1 MADRDSRRRNVMKAA
16 AVAMSGLF
24 PPLFRTAGAAQ
35 EAPTP
40 AVPAYQSDELV
51 ALFKTYT
58 GGPTSIGANLTR
70 LATEAG
76 GNDPLIVVTGADMAI
91 YPGGGRLPT
100 IASFRL
106 STRGFLELAGI
117 SHLGPAMGS
126 LVNMRAMAPKSELWR
141 NDIHRLTEAVTKAR
155 AANSVDVWRDRIAVE
170 AYRGKESQIADMVD
184 YACGLTLR
192 YIKAAKKDEN
202 VLSPEFLRHEYL
214 EAKGDA
220 LGATVPFNDV
230 MIATFFLVALDISHR
245 TIGWFRAQGVDWS
258 RAMVLITG
266 QQGRPTAGVTWT
278 TNSVAQLILSASGGK
293 LPLERLY
300 IAPHENNFEIKDLN
314 NPASI
319 APFELSLRQL
329 WCGTRATSELAP
341 TMFDGFPRFAPGSY
355 TPPVV
360 TKMTREVSE
369 MPSISGPNDVLA
381 MTTRLRVVIEDPRQL
396 LSGCVTDY
404 AAQQLMAVNNDPA
417 QVIVPGLDN
426 RTYPRRD

>member
-1 MADRDSRRRNVMKAA
+1 MKAA
-16 AVAMSGLF
+16 GLAMSGLL
-24 PPLFRTAGAAQ
+24 PAMLRTAAAQ
-35 EAPTP
+35 EAAPT
-40 AVPAYQSDELV
+40 ASHSFQSDELV

-58 GGPTSIGANLTR
+58 GSPNGIGANLTR

-76 GNDPLIVVTGADMAI
+76 VNDPLIVVTGADMAI
-91 YPGGGRLPT
+91 YPGGGQMPT
-100 IASFRL
+100 ISSFRL

-126 LVNMRAMAPKSELWR
+126 LVNMRTIAPKSELWR
-141 NDIHRLTEAVTKAR
+141 DDIQRLTDSVTTAR
-155 AANSVDVWRDRIAVE
+155 AANSVDVWRNKIAVE

-184 YACGLTLR
+184 YACALTLR
-192 YIKAAKKDEN
+192 YLEAVKKDESI
-202 VLSPEFLRHEYL
+202 LSPDFLRREYL

-230 MIATFFLVALDISHR
+230 MIATFFLVALDIAHR
-245 TIGWFRAQGVDWS
+245 TIGWFKKQDVDWG

-278 TNSVAQLILSASGGK
+278 TNSVAQLLAASDQS

-300 IAPHENNFEIKDLN
+300 IAPHVNNFKIADLA

-319 APFELSLRQL
+319 LPFEQPLRQL
-329 WCGTRATSELAP
+329 WFGTRATSELAP
-341 TMFDGFPRFAPGSY
+341 TMFDGFPRYAPGSY

-360 TKMTREVSE
+360 TKTTREVSE
-369 MPSISGPNDVLA
+369 MPSISGPDDMLA

-404 AAQQLMAVNNDPA
+404 AAKQLMAVNNDPA
-417 QVIVPGLDN
+417 KVIVPGMDN
-426 RTYPRRD
+426 RTYPRRG